1 MGLDSSDRSDWCA
14 PSRWYH
20 RGVKQV
26 LGPASLLAQIS
37 TLRFPP
43 APLHAG
49 QFREVFNR
57 LSQVGTFNYQ
67 VTGDGVELATPPQES
82 GHALKVSIGRDAVT
96 VAFDPT
102 GKSAEFAAEELL
114 VILKE
119 VAAVLPIPV
128 FVHQTHVLRKIF
140 PLAAGGDARAFLMES
155 VIPVPPGR
163 LAGWKRGFAAVGVRF
178 IFPPQQMTDL
188 SAHDLR
194 IESFLPDPAK
204 IFAEDT
210 ATFLVPLPAGS
221 WDQLKANLAEAHRFL
236 DEHAAALLR
245 GSAAP
250 DA

>member
-1 MGLDSSDRSDWCA
+1 MGIIGRMDQS
-14 PSRWYH
+14 P
-20 RGVKQV
+20 
-26 LGPASLLAQIS
+26 GPASLLAQIS

-67 VTGDGVELATPPQES
+67 ITGEGVELATPSQES
-82 GHALKVSIGRDAVT
+82 GETLKIIIARDAVT

-102 GKSAEFAAEELL
+102 RKSAEFAAEEL
-114 VILKE
+114 VGIVKE
-119 VAAVLPIPV
+119 VATVLPIPV

-140 PLAAGGDARAFLMES
+140 PLPTGGDARKFLMES
-155 VIPVPPGR
+155 VVPIPPAR
-163 LAGWKRGFAAVGVRF
+163 LAGWKRGFASVGVRF
-178 IFPPQQMTDL
+178 VFPPQQMTDL

-194 IESFLPDPAK
+194 IESFLPDPNK
-204 IFAEDT
+204 VYAEDS
-210 ATFLVPLPAGS
+210 ASFLVPLPAGQ

-236 DEHAAALLR
+236 DEHAGSLLR
-245 GSAAP
+245 SAPAP

>member
-1 MGLDSSDRSDWCA
+1 MDTR
-14 PSRWYH
+14 P
-20 RGVKQV
+20 
-26 LGPASLLAQIS
+26 GPGSLLAQIS

-43 APLHAG
+43 APMHAG

-57 LSQVGTFNYQ
+57 LSQVGTFNFQ
-67 VTGDGVELATPPQES
+67 ITGEGVELSAPPQES
-82 GHALKVSIGRDAVT
+82 GEALKVAIGRDAVM

-102 GKSAEFAAEELL
+102 AKSADFAAEELL

-140 PLAAGGDARAFLMES
+140 PLTAGSDARQFLMAS
-155 VIPVPPGR
+155 VVPVPPAR
-163 LAGWKRGFAAVGVRF
+163 LAGWKRGFASVGVRF
-178 IFPPQQMTDL
+178 VFPPQQMTDL

-204 IFAEDT
+204 IFVEDT

-236 DEHAAALLR
+236 DEHATALLH